1 MQLLSSPQR
10 LKYLEAFLELKMC
23 FLWLSLTQKWRDS
36 TRWKPSGI
44 APKNQARVTM
54 LRLPLSGAR
63 ASQPDL
69 GENQILVGF
78 SPEQLQLSTD

>member
-1 MQLLSSPQR
+1 M
-10 LKYLEAFLELKMC
+10 AFPDTKMERFHEMETIRNC
-23 FLWLSLTQKWRDS
+23 TEE
-36 TRWKPSGI
+36 SGQGDV
-44 APKNQARVTM
+44 AAM

-69 GENQILVGF
+69 RENQILVGF